1 MNEVKFF
8 EVKDQK
14 IPALFDLNVVAELQE
29 KYGSLSEW
37 NAKCF
42 PKGSE
47 PRLKPLIH
55 AFELAINEG
64 YDAIGSDKR
73 VSNAEAGRIV
83 TAMTIDKAAAKI
95 QQLVVDSTK
104 SGDEEKNAPSPTTEN
119 PPELTLNG

>member
-1 MNEVKFF
+1 MNEVKFLD
-8 EVKDQK
+8 VKGEK

-42 PKGSE
+42 PEGSE

-55 AFELAINEG
+55 AFELSINEG

-73 VSNAEAGRIV
+73 VTNAEAGRIV
-83 TAMTIDKAAAKI
+83 TAMTIDKAAARIK
-95 QQLVVDSTK
+95 QLVVDSTK
-104 SGDEEKNAPSPTTEN
+104 SGDGEKNAPSPTTEN
-119 PPELTLNG
+119 QPDSISNG

>member
-8 EVKDQK
+8 EVKDNK

-29 KYGSLSEW
+29 TYGSLSEW

-42 PKGSE
+42 PEGSE

-64 YDAIGSDKR
+64 YDATGSDKR
-73 VSNAEAGRIV
+73 VSKQEAGRIV
-83 TAMTIDKAAAKI
+83 TAMTIEKAAAKI
-95 QQLVVDSTK
+95 KQLVVDSTK
-104 SGDEEKNAPSPTTEN
+104 SGEKGKNAPSPTAESPSESTS
-119 PPELTLNG
+119 NG

>member
-8 EVKDQK
+8 EVKGEK

-29 KYGSLSEW
+29 KYGSLTEW

-42 PKGSE
+42 PTGSE

-73 VSNAEAGRIV
+73 VTKAEAGRIV

-95 QQLVVDSTK
+95 KQLVVESTK
-104 SGDEEKNAPSPTTEN
+104 TGDNEKNAPSPMTEN
-119 PPELTLNG
+119 QPDSISNG

>member
-8 EVKDQK
+8 DVKDKK

-29 KYGSLSEW
+29 KYDSLSEW

-42 PKGSE
+42 PEGSE

-64 YDAIGSDKR
+64 YDAIGSEER
-73 VSNAEAGRIV
+73 VSNQQAGRIV
-83 TAMTIDKAAAKI
+83 TAMTIEKAAAKI
-95 QQLVVDSTK
+95 KQLVVDSTK
-104 SGDEEKNAPSPTTEN
+104 SGEEGKNAPSPTAEN
-119 PPELTLNG
+119 PPASTSNG

>member
-8 EVKDQK
+8 DVKDKK

-42 PKGSE
+42 PEGSE

-64 YDAIGSDKR
+64 YDAIGSDER
-73 VSNAEAGRIV
+73 VSNQEAGRIV
-83 TAMTIDKAAAKI
+83 TAMTIEKAAAKI
-95 QQLVVDSTK
+95 KQLVVDSTK
-104 SGDEEKNAPSPTTEN
+104 SGEEGKNAPSPTAEN
-119 PPELTLNG
+119 PPASTLNG